1 MIKMFKEDEEI
12 KNSDDDTLNR
22 EDFAKNLALNI
33 KNYFNRKNINN
44 CLTIGLMGEWGSGK
58 TSLLNMTENH
68 LKETNIKIIKF
79 NPWLYSSYNQLV
91 EQFFDELIREFTDS
105 RDKTLRS
112 YLRQYKLKV
121 NELNLAKNL
130 AIAGVSLLDSR
141 LGTVAE
147 RIIKTTSEE
156 KNLEH
161 IKNKISNQ
169 FSGRKVVCVID
180 DLDRLSKK
188 EIMEMFKLIKIMA
201 DFNNIIYLVAFD
213 KKIITEALKEN
224 YRETYIEKIINVPLY
239 VPLTT
244 KEELITIIQQEVE
257 ILSEEYKLKINEKR
271 LESFLNNN
279 FHFREK
285 EYGIIDFFKNIRD
298 VKRFINI
305 LEFNLELI
313 KDDVNFVDFFVIT
326 AIQVFH
332 LDIYNKIK
340 NNEYLLTDYHYY
352 MGFTLSKEDLIESK
366 KTEFENL
373 FDDENITIILKNLF
387 PMMSFIYTPKHYNL
401 NFKEYDEQMRICHPN
416 HFKSYFKLNDC
427 FKEITEKEINEI
439 LDMINSEKPKNSIL
453 NHLKQKSDKKLEL
466 FFENMVNRLDRI
478 KKIEYFID
486 IIFLMDS
493 ELEDNFYSINELN
506 IKTIIINLL
515 YKMDIEKRF
524 NCLKENY
531 EKSNN
536 LNLLFVLIYT
546 IEKDNRNIYAVNEK
560 LLNPID
566 IKTLKEI
573 IEKKI
578 YKITDEEL
586 KNNLKRTLEII
597 GICKDLKF
605 DEVKNHVV
613 NAVISTDEGLINFL
627 KLFFKEYESDNS
639 LLSSIKNLNYFIDI
653 NRIKSIINE
662 IPQQYKTQY
671 PIKTFLDAYQ
681 KFNEKTIE

>member
-12 KNSDDDTLNR
+12 KKSDDDTLNR
-22 EDFAKNLALNI
+22 DDFAKNLALNI
-33 KNYFNRKNINN
+33 KNYFNRNDINN

-105 RDKTLRS
+105 RDETLRS

-121 NELNLAKNL
+121 NELNLAKDL
-130 AIAGVSLLDSR
+130 ALAGVSLLDSR

-147 RIIKTTSEE
+147 RIIKTSSEE

-161 IKNKISNQ
+161 FKNKISNQ
-169 FSGRKVVCVID
+169 FSGREVVCVID

-213 KKIITEALKEN
+213 KKIIAEALKEN
-224 YRETYIEKIINVPLY
+224 YGEKYIEKIINVPLY

-244 KEELITIIQQEVE
+244 KEELIARIQQEVE

-313 KDDVNFVDFFVIT
+313 KDEVNFVDFFVIT

-373 FDDENITIILKNLF
+373 FDNENITIILKNLF
-387 PMMSFIYTPKHYNL
+387 PMMSFIYTPKHHNL

-427 FKEITEKEINEI
+427 FKEITEKEINET

-493 ELEDNFYSINELN
+493 ELDDNFYSINELN

-515 YKMDIEKRF
+515 YKMDINKRF

-536 LNLLFVLIYT
+536 INLLFVLIYT
-546 IEKDNRNIYAVNEK
+546 IEKDNRNIYAANEK
-560 LLNPID
+560 LLNPTD
-566 IKTLKEI
+566 IRTLKEI
-573 IEKKI
+573 IEGKI
-578 YKITDEEL
+578 SKITDEEL
-586 KNNLKRTLEII
+586 KNNLNRTLEII
-597 GICKDLKF
+597 EICNDLKF
-605 DEVKNHVV
+605 DEVKNQVV
-613 NAVISTDEGLINFL
+613 NTIISTPEGIINIL
-627 KLFFKEYESDNS
+627 KLFFKEDESDNS

-681 KFNEKTIE
+681 KFNEKIIE